1 MKRKLVTSGNAFARF
16 GMRYGAIRV
25 SSYRGGIRL

>member
-1 MKRKLVTSGNAFARF
+1 MKRYAVKSIPRF
-16 GMRYGAIRV
+16 PVSNHYLSRV